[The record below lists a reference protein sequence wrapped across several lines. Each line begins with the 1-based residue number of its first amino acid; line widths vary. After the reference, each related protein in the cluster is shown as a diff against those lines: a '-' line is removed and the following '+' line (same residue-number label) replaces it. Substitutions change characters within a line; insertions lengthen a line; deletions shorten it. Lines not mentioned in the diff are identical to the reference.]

1 MSCVCFSKEGI
12 MCNVYKPID
21 IRNSIEKARLY
32 FCLIIVSSWMYP
44 NHLFAIAYSYA
55 TQSGILMKPSRDGW
69 MDGCG
74 VVG

>member
-1 MSCVCFSKEGI
+1 

-55 TQSGILMKPSRDGW
+55 TRLGILMKPSRDGW

>member
-1 MSCVCFSKEGI
+1 

-55 TQSGILMKPSRDGW
+55 TQSGTLMKPSRDGW